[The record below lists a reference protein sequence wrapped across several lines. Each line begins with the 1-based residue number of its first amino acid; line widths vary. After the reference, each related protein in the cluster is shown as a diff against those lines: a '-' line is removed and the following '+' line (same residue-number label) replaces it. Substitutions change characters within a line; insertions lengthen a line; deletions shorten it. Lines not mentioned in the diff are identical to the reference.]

1 MILFSKICVV
11 YISSFYMRVCEI
23 LLESSFDI
31 LTMIVFFLNE
41 SRSNNLNCFKFFS
54 AEMIVSMM
62 QTNSNNSE
70 DSESLLTL
78 NYQAKNNMEGRKNKM
93 VLLPDNN
100 VIKLNIY

>member
-1 MILFSKICVV
+1 
-11 YISSFYMRVCEI
+11 
-23 LLESSFDI
+23 
-31 LTMIVFFLNE
+31 
-41 SRSNNLNCFKFFS
+41 
-54 AEMIVSMM
+54 MM